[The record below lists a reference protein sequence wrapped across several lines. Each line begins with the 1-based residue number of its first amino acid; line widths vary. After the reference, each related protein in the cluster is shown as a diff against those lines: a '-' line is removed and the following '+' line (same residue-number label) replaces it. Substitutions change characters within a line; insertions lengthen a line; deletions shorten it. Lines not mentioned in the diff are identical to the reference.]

1 MSRRSYFQT
10 LPRDVVQ
17 LGIPYLPI
25 GRLIILWLNGDIDR
39 SVIEETYKYILEE
52 SNGLVCRDPSRLD
65 MAAIFQNI

>member
-10 LPRDVVQ
+10 LPRDVVK

-39 SVIEETYKYILEE
+39 SVIEENVQIFLQE
-52 SNGLVCRDPSRLD
+52 SNGLVCRNPFRLD